1 MLVFAQYIIIF
12 RYPKKY
18 TPFVKVIKTIA
29 FHISLYECI
38 QFTRYLQEY
47 NPLQESGE
55 THLYDIN
62 QKRLKNAPLLG
73 PKFCLTLL
81 AATRNTDKLF
91 SAVCERTNVQSESY
105 KPRSLLG

>member
-1 MLVFAQYIIIF
+1 MF

-47 NPLQESGE
+47 NPLQEGGE
-55 THLYDIN
+55 THFYDIN
-62 QKRLKNAPLLG
+62 QKHLKNYPRSWTKLR
-73 PKFCLTLL
+73 LTLL

-91 SAVCERTNVQSESY
+91 SAVSERTNVQSE
-105 KPRSLLG
+105 